1 MTALISADKKLAL
14 TMDIPEWKSATWDD
28 YLVYRDGP
36 SEEKVK
42 LFFNRNYLF
51 IEMGGEGITHASISR
66 LFAMLF
72 FIWFTR
78 FPDKIASDLGGCLL
92 EKPEKQAA
100 SPDIVL
106 YIGENIPHWK
116 EGEPRRIDLTKWR
129 VPDLVGEVADTT
141 LASDLDEKKRLYA
154 DLEIPEYWVID
165 VLGKRIFAFRLQA
178 DGKYAECVESAALEG
193 LQISLLEQT
202 MGCLNEGTNVSA
214 ANWFGEAILNK

>member
-1 MTALISADKKLAL
+1 MTALISADKKTAY
-14 TMDIPEWKSATWDD
+14 TNDIPQWQPATWDD

-51 IEMGGEGITHASISR
+51 IEMGGEGISHASISR

-72 FIWFTR
+72 AFWFTR
-78 FPDKIASDLGGCLL
+78 FPDKTASDLGGCLL
-92 EKPEKQAA
+92 EKPKKQAA

-106 YIGENIPHWK
+106 YIGENTPHWK
-116 EGEPRRIDLTKWR
+116 EEEPHRIDLTRWR

-165 VLGKRIFAFRLQA
+165 VLGKRVFAFRLQA
-178 DGKYAECVESAALEG
+178 DGNYAECRESIALDG

-202 MGCLNEGTNVSA
+202 IARLNEGTNVSA
-214 ANWFGEAILNK
+214 ASWFYEVILNE

>member
-1 MTALISADKKLAL
+1 MTALISADRKLAL
-14 TMDIPEWKSATWDD
+14 TTDITQWQPASWQD
-28 YLVYRDGP
+28 YLAYRDDR
-36 SEEKVK
+36 SAEKVK

-51 IEMGGEGITHASISR
+51 REMGGEGITHASISR

-78 FPDKIASDLGGCLL
+78 FPEKRASDLGGCLL
-92 EKPEKQAA
+92 EKPKKQAA

-129 VPDLVGEVADTT
+129 VTDLVGEVADTT

-165 VLGKRIFAFRLQA
+165 VLGKRIFTFRLQA
-178 DGKYAECVESAALEG
+178 NSKYAECRESVALEG

-202 MGCLNEGTNVSA
+202 MSCLNEGTNVSA
-214 ANWFGEAILNK
+214 ASWFSEAIFNK

>member
-1 MTALISADKKLAL
+1 MTALIAVDIKLAL
-14 TMDIPEWKSATWDD
+14 TRDISQWQPATWDD
-28 YLVYRDGP
+28 YLVYRDDRTI
-36 SEEKVK
+36 EKVK

-72 FIWFTR
+72 AFWFTR
-78 FPDKIASDLGGCLL
+78 FPDKAASDLGGCLL
-92 EKPEKQAA
+92 EKPKKQAA

-106 YIGENIPHWK
+106 YIREKTPYWK

-141 LASDLDEKKRLYA
+141 LASDLDEKKQLYA
-154 DLEIPEYWVID
+154 DLQIPEYWVID
-165 VLGKRIFAFRLQA
+165 VLGKRVFAFRLQE
-178 DGKYAECVESAALEG
+178 DGKYAECGESVALEG

-202 MGCLNEGTNVSA
+202 IARLNESTNVSVA
-214 ANWFGEAILNK
+214 SWFYEAILNR